1 LEIRLMEALV
11 IHAPGDLRVEQIVTP
26 ELGPEQ
32 LQVRVRCGGICG
44 SDLHYYRHGGFG
56 TVRIQEPMVLG
67 HEVASV
73 IESVGSAVSGYAA
86 GDRIAVSPSRP
97 CGLCRFCQQG
107 LHNHCLDM
115 RYYGSAMRNP
125 HVQGAFRQ
133 QLVVETHQA
142 HRLADRISD
151 GEGSMAEPLSV
162 ALHAVRRAGPL
173 LGKRVL
179 VTGCGPI
186 GALVVIAARRAG
198 ATEIVATD
206 VMPHPLRKVLQ
217 VGADEAINMAEQ
229 PDALDR
235 YTADKGHFD
244 VLFEA
249 SGNERA
255 LTGAFNAL
263 RPRGIIVQLGLGGE
277 MNLPINTI
285 VAKEFDLR
293 GAFRFHEEF
302 AIAVELLN
310 KGLVDVKPLIS
321 ATLSYR
327 DSARA
332 FALAGDRTQAMKV
345 LLSFD

>member
-1 LEIRLMEALV
+1 MQALV
-11 IHAPGDLRVEQIVTP
+11 IHAPGDLRVEEFETD
-26 ELGPEQ
+26 ELSPDQ

-44 SDLHYYRHGGFG
+44 SDLHYYQHGGFG
-56 TVRIQEPMVLG
+56 TIRIQEPMVLC
-67 HEVASV
+67 HEVAGV
-73 IESVGSAVSGYAA
+73 IEAVGAGVSSFKPGE
-86 GDRIAVSPSRP
+86 RIAISLSRP
-97 CGLCRFCQQG
+97 CGLCRYCQQG

-115 RYYGSAMRNP
+115 RYYGSAMRTP

-133 QLVVETHQA
+133 QIVVETHQA
-142 HRLADRISD
+142 YRLADSLSD

-162 ALHAVRRAGPL
+162 ALHAVRRAGSL

-186 GALVVIAARRAG
+186 GALVIIAARRAG
-198 ATEIVATD
+198 AAHIVATD
-206 VMPHPLRKVLQ
+206 IGAHTLGKALK
-217 VGADEAINMAEQ
+217 VGADEVVNVAEEPQ
-229 PDALDR
+229 GLAR
-235 YTADKGHFD
+235 FTQDKGSFD

-249 SGNERA
+249 SGNARA
-255 LTGAFNAL
+255 LVGAFDAL
-263 RPRGIIVQLGLGGE
+263 RPRGVIVQLGLGGE
-277 MNLPINTI
+277 MNLQINTI

-302 AIAVELLN
+302 AVAVELLN

-332 FALAGDRTQAMKV
+332 FALAADRT
-345 LLSFD
+345 